1 MEGPTREDVDAATAA
16 IGVRLANLRSARRMR
31 VSELARKA
39 GVSSSL
45 ISQIERGSSKP
56 SVGTL
61 FAVAQVLG
69 VPVDTFFSDVDTS
82 AEVAANDAPAPMASA
97 APPLLAGP
105 NGAPPSPLTDE
116 IHRSWRGDSDA
127 AREVV
132 RHSERSSLE
141 IRGGVR
147 WERLT
152 PTPLDGI
159 EFLEL
164 VYSPGAESDGQAYR
178 HPGIELVVVTQG
190 TMTIFLGFTQHD
202 LGPGDSIAFPS
213 STPHRYVNLTDG
225 ETRAMTVILRDDLSK
240 MQIRDVPDPTR
251 IPGDAKF
258 DPTILG

>member
-1 MEGPTREDVDAATAA
+1 
-16 IGVRLANLRSARRMR
+16 MR

-69 VPVDTFFSDVDTS
+69 VPVDTFFSDAETS
-82 AEVAANDAPAPMASA
+82 AEVASTDVADPAARAPRAASPANGPPPAHPTA
-97 APPLLAGP
+97 
-105 NGAPPSPLTDE
+105 DE
-116 IHRSWRGDSDA
+116 VHRPWRGESDP

-132 RHSERSSLE
+132 RRHERSSLE

-152 PTPLDGI
+152 PTALDGI

-213 STPHRYVNLTDG
+213 STPHRYANLTDG

-240 MQIRDVPDPTR
+240 LQIREVQETVRGAADVKLDREPTV
-251 IPGDAKF
+251 F
-258 DPTILG
+258 